1 MVATKRNPRS
11 VGADRGRAL
20 QVDCLRG
27 RTNYTKLR
35 EAAQPLADMGY
46 SLEIYKTRSQVDDWF
61 SVYGLVVLTKAEY
74 FVLRFIVA
82 RTVNYGKTSEII
94 FKSHFLDGVQAGG
107 EWKTAPCGVNSRDL
121 YAAIAS
127 LESRGIIGTSRMESG
142 RKHLATIYTINI
154 ETLISLREKPKMA
167 LKIPKKLKESVV
179 PIGTTPGGFERC
191 QMAPKN
197 IYKNKYEDFDE
208 VRASARVRR
217 TRKSEIE
224 IDCNLTGKQKVEAIA
239 SAAIA
244 RTATKQLEK
253 VRRGRAAA
261 PSDITLT
268 DLNATWKRGMVNS
281 FGTCSVVGL
290 THKEYGIFRK
300 MLKTH
305 ELAFTWEEFF
315 AWVIPSWS
323 TLNADYRERSEYA
336 MRKNSGWSMRSKE
349 EHYLTTATPML
360 SSLVKNFNKL
370 LRVYVE
376 RGAAPHVKTADIQD
390 LQNRLDKA
398 ESEARAAKA
407 QVSRLSR
414 LREAIPLTARKATSV
429 ADKAPI
435 VARPEDDDFFDSEVS
450 LPEWREA

>member
-20 QVDCLRG
+20 QVDCLLG
-27 RTNYTKLR
+27 RANYTKLR
-35 EAAQPLADMGY
+35 EAAQPHADMGY

-94 FKSHFLDGVQAGG
+94 FKAHFLEGVQAGG

-127 LESRGIIGTSRMESG
+127 LEGKGIIRTSRMENG
-142 RKHLATIYTINI
+142 KKHLATIYTINI

-167 LKIPKKLKESVV
+167 LKLPKRLRESVV
-179 PIGTTPGGFERC
+179 PNGTTTPEVERC

-197 IYKNKYEDFDE
+197 SYKDKDEDFDG
-208 VRASARVRR
+208 VRARARVRR
-217 TRKSEIE
+217 TRKPEVE
-224 IDCNLTGKQKVEAIA
+224 IDCNLAGKEKIEAIA
-239 SAAIA
+239 KAVAS

-261 PSDITLT
+261 PGAITLT
-268 DLNATWKRGMVNS
+268 DLNATWKRCMVNT

-290 THKEYGIFRK
+290 THKEYGIFK
-300 MLKTH
+300 KVIKTH
-305 ELAFTWEEFF
+305 ELDFTWEEFF
-315 AWVIPSWS
+315 TWSISAWGTI
-323 TLNADYRERSEYA
+323 NADHRERSEYA
-336 MRKNSGWSMRSKE
+336 KRRSSGWSMKTGE
-349 EHYLTTATPML
+349 AHYLTTTTPML

-370 LRVYVE
+370 LRMYVE
-376 RGAAPHVKTADIQD
+376 RDTRVKVQSADVEELQD
-390 LQNRLDKA
+390 RLEKA
-398 ESEARAAKA
+398 ERAAKTAQA

-414 LREAIPLTARKATSV
+414 LREAVPLTQTVKKKAQKVT
-429 ADKAPI
+429 I
-435 VARPEDDDFFDSEVS
+435 IARPEDDDFFEGEDD